1 MFPVSRFGWSFVCL
15 CGPFML
21 IAASGGCSKQSSEP
35 EVLTLKGKIESI
47 ERTSDQTGTITVRYY
62 NENQK
67 QEVLGTGRVT
77 EETEVLIDGVAGSF
91 ADLRE
96 GDQVRGEVRV
106 EKKGKRR
113 IQTAIRIRVERP
125 RPVGGD

>member
-1 MFPVSRFGWSFVCL
+1 MFHVSRYGWSSVCL
-15 CGPFML
+15 CGL
-21 IAASGGCSKQSSEP
+21 LVASVAPTGCSKQSSGP

-47 ERTSDQTGTITVRYY
+47 DRRSDQTGTITVRYY
-62 NENQK
+62 NESQK
-67 QEVLGTGRVT
+67 QEVLGTGLVT

-106 EKKGKRR
+106 EKKGKQR